1 MPYSTKPMDLGDHLL
16 PDHVFDELHKSVTKS
31 YPTVSIV
38 IFIDSVYHSY
48 ITLRNY
54 IHDPNH

>member
-1 MPYSTKPMDLGDHLL
+1 MDLGDHLL